1 MRITILL
8 CIALWANISAF
19 SQERR
24 KEKKLNTSE
33 QKISKVAAKSRVS
46 SDAKPQSKE
55 VSTGTTERSVSSPKP
70 DKVNALEKPV
80 GINGNTSNGEKSEL
94 RTLARDIKANEK
106 SNSSTDLSEQ
116 RRKFIQEAERVGVKK
131 LDEEEYDIYV
141 DSYKKEFPAQYETKF
156 KK

>member
-19 SQERR
+19 SQERQ
-24 KEKKLNTSE
+24 KEKKVNTSE
-33 QKISKVAAKSRVS
+33 QKISKVAAKPGVS
-46 SDAKPQSKE
+46 SDAKSKNKE
-55 VSTGTTERSVSSPKP
+55 VCTGTTAKSVSSPKP
-70 DKVNALEKPV
+70 AKVNALEKPV
-80 GINGNTSNGEKSEL
+80 GVNGNTSSNEKSEL
-94 RTLARDIKANEK
+94 RSLARDIKANEK
-106 SNSSTDLSEQ
+106 LNSPSNLSEQ

-141 DSYKKEFPAQYETKF
+141 DSYKKEFPSQYETKF